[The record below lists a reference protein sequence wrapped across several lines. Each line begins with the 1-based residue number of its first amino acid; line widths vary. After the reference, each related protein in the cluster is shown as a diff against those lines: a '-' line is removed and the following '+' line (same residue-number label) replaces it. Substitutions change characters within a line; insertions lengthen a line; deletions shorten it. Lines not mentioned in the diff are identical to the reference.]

1 MAMLTT
7 NDYQGLLA
15 VLEASER
22 ATSVSELRRVT
33 LESLQEQ
40 FGYAHSIFLTG
51 TTDEPGLDGVL
62 HGHPQRRLDAH
73 LGRLA
78 GVDIVKR
85 IVADERLDRSAPISL
100 ADIRGALGTAAPAFL
115 DALLEPLG
123 VTDVLAIWLHTRGP
137 TSGFVGIVC
146 GEGEQ
151 CGDVD
156 RERMALLAPHLGNL
170 LEHHQPRHVKVS
182 SMPLL
187 TPREAETVDL
197 VAAGH
202 SNRAIARHLGVTES
216 TVKKH
221 VSAALTKL
229 DVSSRT
235 QLTLAWLGG
244 EAQRVGERED

>member
-1 MAMLTT
+1 MLTT
-7 NDYQGLLA
+7 DDYRGMMA
-15 VLEASER
+15 VLEQAER

-33 LESLQEQ
+33 LESLQEHL
-40 FGYAHSIFLTG
+40 GYAQSVFLTG
-51 TTDEPGLDGVL
+51 TSDEPGLDGVL

-78 GVDIVKR
+78 NVDVVKR
-85 IVADERLDRSAPISL
+85 AVAYRGLDRSTTMTL
-100 ADIRGALGTAAPAFL
+100 ADIRDPLGTNAPAYL

-123 VTDVLAIWLHTRGP
+123 VTDLVGVWLHTRGAAA
-137 TSGFVGIVC
+137 GFVAILASQDDGL
-146 GEGEQ
+146 GES
-151 CGDVD
+151 D
-156 RERMALLAPHLGNL
+156 RERMLALAPHLSNL
-170 LEHHQPRHVKVS
+170 LDHHQPRHVKVS

-244 EAQRVGERED
+244 EAAAGPARALR

>member
-1 MAMLTT
+1 MLTT
-7 NDYQGLLA
+7 DDYRRMFA
-15 VLEASER
+15 VLEDAER

-33 LESLQEQ
+33 LESFTTHLEYSQT
-40 FGYAHSIFLTG
+40 FFLTG
-51 TTDEPGLDGVL
+51 TTDEPGLEGL
-62 HGHPQRRLDAH
+62 LLGHPQRRLDAH

-78 GVDIVKR
+78 GIDVVKR
-85 IVADERLDRSAPISL
+85 AVASEGFDRTAPITLGEMRTVLGASAPTL
-100 ADIRGALGTAAPAFL
+100 L

-123 VTDVLAIWLHTRGP
+123 VSDVLAVWLHTRGSAAGVLGLLSAQP
-137 TSGFVGIVC
+137 DAFGA
-146 GEGEQ
+146 
-151 CGDVD
+151 DD
-156 RERMALLAPHLGNL
+156 AERLATLAPHLGNL

-244 EAQRVGERED
+244 EASGSVVRGGR